1 MLSCEKNGED
11 VCLLVAGIAV
21 PAALPWCCCVRPA
34 ASCRRTLG
42 TWVPMTMNHGRGG
55 SQSQSLRPLLSLSL
69 SISSALLD
77 RMKRLES
84 ESYSV
89 MQQYPDR
96 IECVWSGPVAL
107 APGGRLAEQCGGF
120 VALCKPPMYVL
131 SPPSQK
137 KKGMVLSFGLNQLSE
152 FR

>member
-1 MLSCEKNGED
+1 MGAHDHEPWTWRQP
-11 VCLLVAGIAV
+11 VTVAVAV
-21 PAALPWCCCVRPA
+21 AVT
-34 ASCRRTLG
+34 AS
-42 TWVPMTMNHGRGG
+42 
-55 SQSQSLRPLLSLSL
+55 SSLSL

-77 RMKRLES
+77 RMKWLES

-137 KKGMVLSFGLNQLSE
+137 KRNGFKFWIESTF
-152 FR
+152 